1 MPRVPLSSK
10 LHCAIGCVGVI
21 EIRWNQAVILLFLV
35 LVALG
40 ISLLFGGRLKLLGHV
55 HVRHSYLILIALGIQ
70 IVAFSSWW
78 ATLPLWPWLKP
89 LLYALSL
96 ALLVLT
102 VWLNRSVAGF
112 PLLGVGLLLNTA
124 VILANGGHM
133 PASLQ
138 ALQAAGIATSQ
149 AAFEAGRTANSS
161 VMGNSSP
168 LWFLGDIF
176 WVPQSLP
183 LANVF
188 SIGDVFIALG
198 AMWFVVAH
206 TRSAPP
212 QALPVSDGEAEYPR

>member
-1 MPRVPLSSK
+1 M
-10 LHCAIGCVGVI
+10 
-21 EIRWNQAVILLFLV
+21 ILLLLL

-40 ISLLFGGRLKLLGHV
+40 ISLLFGGRLQSLGR
-55 HVRHSYLILIALGIQ
+55 VRVRCSYLILIALGIQ

-78 ATLPLWPWLKP
+78 DTVAPWPWLTP

-96 ALLVLT
+96 ALLILT
-102 VWLNRSVAGF
+102 VWLNRATAGF

-161 VMGNSSP
+161 VMNSSTP

-176 WVPQSLP
+176 YVPQPLP

-188 SIGDVFIALG
+188 SVGDVFIALG
-198 AMWFVVAH
+198 AIWFVVAH
-206 TRSAPP
+206 TRPTPDAAP
-212 QALPVSDGEAEYPR
+212 AATDD